1 MNAHGQGAG
10 HSRDSSLNL
19 TRDLPMTRTQTFLS
33 VLFAIPAALT
43 AQGGTATSPA
53 DPGLAA
59 LRDNWKPVIE
69 NITKAAEEL
78 SEADYAYKPVA
89 SVRTFGEL
97 IGHIAGSQNL
107 MCAGALGETQP
118 AEDAVEKAAKTKA
131 DLVKAL
137 KESTAYCNKAYAI
150 TPAAAAGTVQLFG
163 QTMTRYG
170 ALALNAVHDGEHYG
184 NIVTYMRMKGMVPP
198 SSRR

>member
-1 MNAHGQGAG
+1 MMAQAG
-10 HSRDSSLNL
+10 
-19 TRDLPMTRTQTFLS
+19 
-33 VLFAIPAALT
+33 
-43 AQGGTATSPA
+43 PA
-53 DPGLAA
+53 DPGISA
-59 LRDNWKPVIE
+59 LRDNWKPVIQ
-69 NITKAAEEL
+69 NITMAAEEL
-78 SEADYAYKPVA
+78 SEADYSYRPIAT
-89 SVRTFGEL
+89 VRTFGEL

-107 MCAGALGETQP
+107 MCAAALGEPQP

-137 KESTAYCNKAYAI
+137 KESTAYCSKAYAI
-150 TPAAAAGTVQLFG
+150 TAAAAAGTVQLFG
-163 QTMTRYG
+163 QSMTRYG